1 MRHIRFSLAFFV
13 LVIGS
18 CDRAIAQ
25 DWASMHMPGDHAGW
39 GDLYMDEVT
48 GTLYTTGLHQ
58 LNLNGSYGVFAYNGA
73 QWDTIGLFAQGFPK
87 AILRYN
93 DTLLVA
99 GGFYSPT
106 DGMPDRIAYLD
117 SSGWNPYGEFDGVIN
132 RLRII
137 DGELY
142 AVGSFELVDG
152 QACDGIVKRMGGH
165 WEPVGDFGDVLN
177 AGLYDVIKYNG
188 DLVAC
193 GNMGVAGPSEDDVF
207 IYENGSWSALGG
219 GLLGSVSLAYAMAIY
234 NNELIM
240 CGQFYLGAGNAGHCI
255 MRWNGSIWQPL
266 GVGITDSSD
275 SYQAAPSTFALAVQE
290 GKLFVGGGF
299 WFAGHVPAQGVAVW
313 DGDVWCGLGAPLPDG
328 VFDLEFYND
337 TLVALCAGNT
347 VDGQYN
353 SGVVRYLHTTYNDTC
368 SLSTGM
374 AIAERLLNP
383 LRLML
388 WMASCVCRVKG
399 WASVSIIA
407 PSGQSV
413 RAGQVL
419 TGGGRC
425 APIPIGT
432 LGPGVY
438 LLRITGCGAVR
449 FTVGD

>member
-1 MRHIRFSLAFFV
+1 MLLFGACNRAFS
-13 LVIGS
+13 
-18 CDRAIAQ
+18 Q
-25 DWASMHMPGDHAGW
+25 DWASMNMPGDHAGW
-39 GDLYMDEVT
+39 GDLYADSVT
-48 GTLYTTGLHQ
+48 GTLYATGLHQ
-58 LNLNGSYGVFAYNGA
+58 LNLNGAYGVFAYNGV

-87 AILRYN
+87 AVLRYN

-99 GGFYSPT
+99 GGFYSPS

-137 DGELY
+137 NGVLY

-152 QACDGIVKRMGGH
+152 QPCDGIAKRVGGH

-177 AGLYDVIKYNG
+177 AGLYDVIMYNG

-275 SYQAAPSTFALAVQE
+275 SYQAAPSTFALAVHE

-299 WFAGHVPAQGVAVW
+299 WFAGHAPAQGVAAW

-374 AIAERLLNP
+374 AIAERPGQAFTAYVEHGQLHVAGLGTGP
-383 LRLML
+383 C
-388 WMASCVCRVKG
+388 SY
-399 WASVSIIA
+399 SIIA
-407 PSGQSV
+407 PSGQTV
-413 RAGQVL
+413 REGRLLAD
-419 TGGGRC
+419 GGHC
-425 APIPIGT
+425 EPIPIGT

-438 LLRITGCGAVR
+438 LLRIIGRGAVR
-449 FTVGD
+449 FTVRE